1 MNDQEQDISEL
12 IKAEY
17 LRVLQETGHEPETVL
32 AFSLEIGI
40 EASEFHSRYSSFK
53 ALEKE
58 IWHNIFQHVNIALDL
73 DAEYLTYSGKD
84 KVLSF
89 HYTLIEVY
97 KQNQSFVKHR
107 LTGLSRQSFEPW
119 FLKEFKVAYI
129 EMINSILSEAI
140 TSEEIIER
148 LYISDYY
155 KDVLWLQ
162 FLYVSR
168 VWANDNSKDYQITD
182 AAIEKSVN
190 LLFELMRKGPLDMAI
205 EFAKFMY
212 QNKAY

>member
-1 MNDQEQDISEL
+1 MNNQEQDISEL
-12 IKAEY
+12 IKTEY
-17 LRVLQETGHEPETVL
+17 LRVLLETGNEPETVL
-32 AFSLEIGI
+32 AFTLELGI
-40 EASEFHSRYSSFK
+40 EESEFHALYSSFK
-53 ALEKE
+53 VLEKE
-58 IWHNIFQHVNIALDL
+58 IWHNIFQHVQIALDL
-73 DAEYLTYSGKD
+73 DEEFPTYSGKE

-89 HYTLIEVY
+89 YYTLMEVY
-97 KQNQSFVKHR
+97 KQNRNFARHR
-107 LTGLSRQSFEPW
+107 LTRLSRQSFEPW
-119 FLKEFKVAYI
+119 FLAEFKVAYI

-140 TSEEIIER
+140 TSEEIVER

-168 VWANDNSKDYQITD
+168 VWANDDSKDYQITD

-190 LLFELMRKGPLDMAI
+190 LLFELMRKGPLDVAI